1 MKRRLFLIPAAILAV
16 FLDCF
21 VLPTLAPY
29 GVRPLFTLSLALA
42 ATAATKVQDGMLIA
56 FFGGL
61 ISDLFFHP
69 YLGLSA
75 AAYLVAVAIQYGF
88 AHKKSLKLPLVP
100 LCAFVAA
107 TAAEAMIFGFSLV
120 MGARFSALLLLRVT
134 LPSTVLEALLTL
146 PLAALFRSREKGG
159 PDRS

>member
-1 MKRRLFLIPAAILAV
+1 MKRRIALIPAALLAV

-21 VLPTLAPY
+21 VLPSLTLS

-61 ISDLFFHP
+61 LSDLFFHP

-75 AAYLVAVAIQYGF
+75 AAYLVAVVILYGF
-88 AHKKSLKLPLVP
+88 THRRDLKLSLVP

-107 TAAEAMIFGFSLV
+107 AAAEAIIFAFSLAV
-120 MGARFSALLLLRVT
+120 GARFDALLLLRTT
-134 LPSTVLEALLTL
+134 LPSTVLEALIAL
-146 PLAALFRSREKGG
+146 PLAALFRSRGKGG
-159 PDRS
+159 SKHS